1 MHKVPFLY
9 SDMYYH
15 TFSLANNLF
24 FFPYNSVKLQLKQE
38 QTLTKMFSQVPQQDY
53 SLIWILTLGYI
64 KVPLTPGRIFTLN
77 SDPMLLVIC

>member
-1 MHKVPFLY
+1 MCKVPFLY
-9 SDMYYH
+9 SDMHYH
-15 TFSLANNLF
+15 TFSLAHNF
-24 FFPYNSVKLQLKQE
+24 FSYNSVKLQLKQE

-77 SDPMLLVIC
+77 SDLMLLVIC